1 MKKIKLFVYGSLMS
15 EMSNNYIL
23 KGSDLLR
30 EAKTKGEYTMIDMG
44 AFPAIVQEGYR
55 KIKGEVYIIDQHTL
69 KRVDFL
75 EGHPY
80 FYKRQMIKLENGE
93 QVVAYLLNDDLDNH
107 EKDIVATG
115 DWREKHGGKQC
126 HMI

>member
-15 EMSNNYIL
+15 KMSNNYIL
-23 KGSDLLR
+23 KGSDLYK
-30 EAKTKGEYTMIDMG
+30 EAKTRGEYTMIDMG
-44 AFPAIVQEGYR
+44 SFPAIVQEGYR
-55 KIKGEVYIIDQHTL
+55 KIKGEVYFIDQPTL

-80 FYKRQMIKLENGE
+80 FYKRQLIELEGGE
-93 QVVAYLLNDDLDNH
+93 KVVAYLLNDDLDNH

-115 DWREKHGGKQC
+115 DWRKKHGVKQC
-126 HMI
+126 HTT

>member
-30 EAKTKGEYTMIDMG
+30 EAKIDMG

-55 KIKGEVYIIDQHTL
+55 KIKGEVYVIDPPTL

-115 DWREKHGGKQC
+115 DWRKKHGGKQC